1 MIRCRICGNESL
13 CGVPLKREEQDWGT
27 YTVSEVEVCKNCRC
41 ELCSDEKESWPGPGV
56 QEANMVGI
64 DCANLECKNPL
75 CDCDP
80 CMCTEEEPCLCCHMW
95 DGESIVQSS

>member
-1 MIRCRICGNESL
+1 MQRYKGILARARSL
-13 CGVPLKREEQDWGT
+13 GG
-27 YTVSEVEVCKNCRC
+27 
-41 ELCSDEKESWPGPGV
+41 
-56 QEANMVGI
+56 NMVGI

-80 CMCTEEEPCLCCHMW
+80 CMCTEKEPCLCCHMW